1 MRMLL
6 MVAGSFAVATPAI
19 AAELYGE
26 LRADGHP
33 VAPGELVRITCPGNV
48 VREAKT
54 DRFGSYRMA
63 VPGAGRCVLS
73 YREATFEVALAPDAP
88 SRYNFEFTR
97 EAGRSAL
104 QRR

>member
-1 MRMLL
+1 MLL
-6 MVAGSFAVATPAI
+6 MVAGLTAAASPAI
-19 AAELYGE
+19 AGEIYGE

-33 VAPGELVRITCPGNV
+33 VAPGEPVRITCAGNV
-48 VREAKT
+48 MREAKT
-54 DRFGSYRMA
+54 DRFGSYRIA

-88 SRYNFEFTR
+88 ARYNFEFTR